1 MSQWVPK
8 LPPAMKAPLA
18 ALRGVRLQLVDGV
31 NRFAPTR
38 TTPDVTAALDGI
50 ERELT
55 LLADA
60 AAHAPPSD
68 QLAEALAQT
77 AQAAQAL
84 AAAYA
89 AKQRKGAAPGI
100 RGQQETAAA

>member
-18 ALRGVRLQLVDGV
+18 AVRTVRLQLVDGV

-38 TTPDVTAALDGI
+38 TTPDVTAALDGV

-68 QLAEALAQT
+68 QLAEALAHA

-84 AAAYA
+84 AAAY
-89 AKQRKGAAPGI
+89 
-100 RGQQETAAA
+100 RGKMSKAAA

>member
-1 MSQWVPK
+1 MTPPPFTPK

-31 NRFAPTR
+31 NRFAPGR
-38 TTPDVTAALDGI
+38 TTPDVTAALDGV

-68 QLAEALAQT
+68 QLAEALTHA
-77 AQAAQAL
+77 AEAAQAL
-84 AAAYA
+84 AAAYRA
-89 AKQRKGAAPGI
+89 MQRKVAA
-100 RGQQETAAA
+100 